1 MKRTVVKIKSNPQTD
16 EIFCE
21 INGQVFELMG
31 AYSALVENLIQ
42 SFSKEGENGIAVL
55 RMLRKDTIE
64 MFDAAGI
71 KVKEDKENEN
81 GR

>member
-21 INGQVFELMG
+21 VNGQMFELMG
-31 AYSALVENLIQ
+31 AYSALAENLIQ
-42 SFSKEGENGIAVL
+42 SFSKTGENGITAL
-55 RMLRKDTIE
+55 RMLRQDAME

-71 KVKEDKENEN
+71 FEKDCDKND
-81 GR
+81 

>member
-31 AYSALVENLIQ
+31 AFSALVENLIQ

-81 GR
+81 ER

>member
-21 INGQVFELMG
+21 INGQVLELMG
-31 AYSALVENLIQ
+31 AYSALAESLIQ
-42 SFSKEGENGIAVL
+42 SFSKEENGTAML

-71 KVKEDKENEN
+71 FEKDWDKND
-81 GR
+81 

>member
-21 INGQVFELMG
+21 VNGQMFELMG

-42 SFSKEGENGIAVL
+42 SFSKAGENGITAL
-55 RMLRKDTIE
+55 RMLRQDTME

-71 KVKEDKENEN
+71 FEKDCDKND
-81 GR
+81 

>member
-21 INGQVFELMG
+21 VNGQMFELMG
-31 AYSALVENLIQ
+31 AYSALVENLIK
-42 SFSKEGENGIAVL
+42 SFSEAGENGKIAL
-55 RMLRKDTIE
+55 RMLRQDAME

-81 GR
+81 ER